1 MGKSHRFF
9 NMYLTTTISV
19 AMVLFLIGLECVLLL
34 SANSLVNQVKE
45 NTAIEIV
52 FTPESNT
59 SDFNRLQTLFD
70 ASDYCLDCRFISAE
84 QALKEHIEYLG
95 EDPSKFL
102 GYNPLTASCEIHVKA
117 DYANN
122 DSIALIESRL
132 LTLPYVDQVIYQ
144 KDLLSILNRNIH
156 ELSIILL
163 GVVLLLLFISL
174 ALIGNTIRL
183 QIYAQRFLI
192 NTMKLVGAT
201 SWMIKAPILR
211 KNMTMGFVAGIFAIM
226 AVSAVYYYVDVHM
239 GVQLFP
245 LTWQNITFVSGVII
259 LIGLIITLFASL
271 FATGRYIRMKTD
283 TMYEI

>member
-1 MGKSHRFF
+1 MRKPHHFF

-34 SANSLVNQVKE
+34 SANSLINQVKE
-45 NTAIEIV
+45 NTTVEIV
-52 FTPESNT
+52 FTPQAET
-59 SDFNRLQTLFD
+59 SDFNRLQEMLK
-70 ASDYCLDCRFISAE
+70 ASDYCLDCRIISAE

-95 EDPSKFL
+95 DDPSKFL
-102 GYNPLTASCEIHVKA
+102 GYNPLTASCEMHVKA
-117 DYANN
+117 NYANN
-122 DSIALIESRL
+122 DSIAVIESKL
-132 LTLPYVDQVIYQ
+132 TTLPYVEKVIYQ
-144 KDLLSILNRNIH
+144 KDLLSVLNRNIN
-156 ELSIILL
+156 ELSIVLL
-163 GVVLLLLFISL
+163 AVVVLLLFISL

-211 KNMTMGFVAGIFAIM
+211 KNMTMGFVAAILALG
-226 AVSAVYYYVDVHM
+226 AVSAVYYYVNVHM

-245 LTWQNITFVSGVII
+245 LTWQNMLFVSGVII
-259 LIGLIITLFASL
+259 LIGLIITILASL
-271 FATGRYIRMKTD
+271 FATGRYIRMKSN

>member
-1 MGKSHRFF
+1 MGKSRRFF

-34 SANSLVNQVKE
+34 STGTLINQVKE
-45 NTAIEIV
+45 NARVEIV
-52 FTPESNT
+52 FTPNADT
-59 SDFNRLQTLFD
+59 SDFNRMKEMLD
-70 ASDYCLDCRFISAE
+70 ASDYCLEARFISAE

-102 GYNPLTASCEIHVKA
+102 GFNPLTASYEMRVRA
-117 DYANN
+117 NYANN
-122 DSIALIESRL
+122 DSLAVIENRL
-132 LTLPYVDQVIYQ
+132 MTLPYVDKVIYQ
-144 KDLLSILNRNIH
+144 KDLLTILNHNIH
-156 ELSIILL
+156 QLSVLLL

-211 KNMTMGFVAGIFAIM
+211 KNMTMGFIAGVLAVLAI
-226 AVSAVYYYVDVHM
+226 AAVYYYVDVHM

-245 LTWQNITFVSGVII
+245 LSWQNVTFVVGVVI
-259 LIGLIITLFASL
+259 LIGLLITLFASL
-271 FATGRYIRMKTD
+271 FATGRYIRMKTN

>member
-1 MGKSHRFF
+1 MGKPRHFF

-34 SANSLVNQVKE
+34 SANSLINQVKE
-45 NTAIEIV
+45 NTTVEIV
-52 FTPESNT
+52 FTPQAET
-59 SDFNRLQTLFD
+59 SDFNRLQEMLK
-70 ASDYCLDCRFISAE
+70 ASDYCLDCRIISAE

-95 EDPSKFL
+95 DDPSKFL
-102 GYNPLTASCEIHVKA
+102 GYNPLTASCEMHVKA
-117 DYANN
+117 NYANN
-122 DSIALIESRL
+122 DSIAVIESKL
-132 LTLPYVDQVIYQ
+132 TTLPYVEKVIYQ
-144 KDLLSILNRNIH
+144 KDLLSVLNRNIN
-156 ELSIILL
+156 ELSIVLL
-163 GVVLLLLFISL
+163 AVVVLLLFISL

-211 KNMTMGFVAGIFAIM
+211 KNMTMGFVAAILALG
-226 AVSAVYYYVDVHM
+226 AVSAVYYYVNVHM

-245 LTWQNITFVSGVII
+245 LTWQNMLFVSGVII
-259 LIGLIITLFASL
+259 LIGLTITLLASL
-271 FATGRYIRMKTD
+271 FATGRYIRMKSN

>member
-59 SDFNRLQTLFD
+59 SDFNRLQALFD

>member
-1 MGKSHRFF
+1 MGKSRRFF

-34 SANSLVNQVKE
+34 STGTLINQVKE
-45 NTAIEIV
+45 NARVEIV
-52 FTPESNT
+52 FTPNADT
-59 SDFNRLQTLFD
+59 SDFNRMKEMLD
-70 ASDYCLDCRFISAE
+70 ASDYCLEARFISAE

-102 GYNPLTASCEIHVKA
+102 GFNPLTASYEMRVRA
-117 DYANN
+117 NYANN
-122 DSIALIESRL
+122 DSLAVIENRL
-132 LTLPYVDQVIYQ
+132 MTLPYVDKVIYQ
-144 KDLLSILNRNIH
+144 KDLLTILNHNIH
-156 ELSIILL
+156 QLSVLLL
-163 GVVLLLLFISL
+163 GVVVLLLFISL

-211 KNMTMGFVAGIFAIM
+211 KNMTMGFIAGVLAVLAI
-226 AVSAVYYYVDVHM
+226 AAVYYYVDVHM

-245 LTWQNITFVSGVII
+245 LNWQNVTFVVGVVI
-259 LIGLIITLFASL
+259 LIGLLITLFASL
-271 FATGRYIRMKTD
+271 FATGRYIRMKTN

>member
-1 MGKSHRFF
+1 MRKPHHFF

-34 SANSLVNQVKE
+34 SANSLINQVKE
-45 NTAIEIV
+45 NTTVEIV
-52 FTPESNT
+52 FTPQAET
-59 SDFNRLQTLFD
+59 SDFNRLQEMLK
-70 ASDYCLDCRFISAE
+70 ASDYCLDCRIISAE

-95 EDPSKFL
+95 DDPSKFL
-102 GYNPLTASCEIHVKA
+102 GYNPLTASCEMHVKA
-117 DYANN
+117 NYANN
-122 DSIALIESRL
+122 DSIAVIESKL
-132 LTLPYVDQVIYQ
+132 TTLPYVEKVIYQ
-144 KDLLSILNRNIH
+144 KDLLSVLNRNIN
-156 ELSIILL
+156 ELSIVLL
-163 GVVLLLLFISL
+163 AVVVLLLFISL

-211 KNMTMGFVAGIFAIM
+211 KNMTMGFVAAILALC
-226 AVSAVYYYVDVHM
+226 AVSAVYYYVNVHM

-245 LTWQNITFVSGVII
+245 LTWQNMLFVSGVII
-259 LIGLIITLFASL
+259 LIGLTITILASL
-271 FATGRYIRMKTD
+271 FATGRYIRMKSN

>member
-1 MGKSHRFF
+1 MGKPRRFF

-34 SANSLVNQVKE
+34 PTGSLINQVKE
-45 NTAIEIV
+45 NTAVEIV
-52 FTPESNT
+52 FTPKAET
-59 SDFNRLQTLFD
+59 KDFNRLQDMLK

-122 DSIALIESRL
+122 DSLAVIERRL
-132 LTLPYVDQVIYQ
+132 MTLPYVDQVVYQ
-144 KDLLSILNRNIH
+144 KDLLTVLNRNIH

-163 GVVLLLLFISL
+163 AVVALLLFISW

-211 KNMTMGFVAGIFAIM
+211 KNISMGLIAGVLALAAI
-226 AVSAVYYYVDVHM
+226 ACVYYYVNVHM
-239 GVQLFP
+239 SVQLFP
-245 LTWQNITFVSGVII
+245 LSWQNVAFVVGVVILTGVVITFI
-259 LIGLIITLFASL
+259 ASM

-283 TMYEI
+283 SMYEI

>member
-1 MGKSHRFF
+1 
-9 NMYLTTTISV
+9 MYLTTTISV

-59 SDFNRLQTLFD
+59 SDFNRLQALFD

-156 ELSIILL
+156 EVSIILL

>member
-1 MGKSHRFF
+1 MGKPRHFF

-34 SANSLVNQVKE
+34 SANSLINQVKE
-45 NTAIEIV
+45 NTTVEIV
-52 FTPESNT
+52 FTPQAET
-59 SDFNRLQTLFD
+59 SDFNRLQEMLK
-70 ASDYCLDCRFISAE
+70 ASDYCLDCRIISAE

-95 EDPSKFL
+95 DDPSKFL
-102 GYNPLTASCEIHVKA
+102 GYNPLTASCEMHVKA
-117 DYANN
+117 NYANN
-122 DSIALIESRL
+122 DSIAVIESKL
-132 LTLPYVDQVIYQ
+132 TTLPYVEKVIYQ
-144 KDLLSILNRNIH
+144 KDLLSVLNRNIN
-156 ELSIILL
+156 ELSIVLL
-163 GVVLLLLFISL
+163 AVVVLLLFISL

-211 KNMTMGFVAGIFAIM
+211 KNMTMGFVAAILALG
-226 AVSAVYYYVDVHM
+226 AVSAVYYYVNVHM

-245 LTWQNITFVSGVII
+245 LTSQNMLFVSGVII
-259 LIGLIITLFASL
+259 LIGLTITILASL
-271 FATGRYIRMKTD
+271 FATGRYIRMKSN

>member
-1 MGKSHRFF
+1 MGKPRHFF

-34 SANSLVNQVKE
+34 SANSLINQVKE
-45 NTAIEIV
+45 NTTVEIV
-52 FTPESNT
+52 FTPQAET
-59 SDFNRLQTLFD
+59 SDFNRLQEMLK
-70 ASDYCLDCRFISAE
+70 ASDYCLDCRIISAE

-95 EDPSKFL
+95 DDPSKFL
-102 GYNPLTASCEIHVKA
+102 GYNPLTASCEMHVKA
-117 DYANN
+117 NYANN
-122 DSIALIESRL
+122 DSIAVIESKL
-132 LTLPYVDQVIYQ
+132 TTLPYVEKVIYQ
-144 KDLLSILNRNIH
+144 KDLLSVLNRNIS
-156 ELSIILL
+156 ELSIVLL
-163 GVVLLLLFISL
+163 AVVVLLLFISL

-211 KNMTMGFVAGIFAIM
+211 KNMTMGFVAAILALG
-226 AVSAVYYYVDVHM
+226 AVSAVYYYVNVHM

-245 LTWQNITFVSGVII
+245 LTWQNMLFVSGVII
-259 LIGLIITLFASL
+259 LIGLTITLLASL
-271 FATGRYIRMKTD
+271 FATGRYIRMKSN

>member
-59 SDFNRLQTLFD
+59 SDFNRLQALFD

-211 KNMTMGFVAGIFAIM
+211 KNMTMGFVAGMFAIM

-245 LTWQNITFVSGVII
+245 LTWQNITFVSGTII
-259 LIGLIITLFASL
+259 LIGLIITLCASL

>member
-1 MGKSHRFF
+1 MRKPHHFF

-34 SANSLVNQVKE
+34 SANSLINQVKE
-45 NTAIEIV
+45 NTTVEIV
-52 FTPESNT
+52 FTPQAET
-59 SDFNRLQTLFD
+59 SDFNRLQEMLK
-70 ASDYCLDCRFISAE
+70 ASDYCLDCRIISAE

-95 EDPSKFL
+95 DDPSKFL
-102 GYNPLTASCEIHVKA
+102 GYNPLTASCEMHVKA
-117 DYANN
+117 NYANN
-122 DSIALIESRL
+122 DSIAVIESKL
-132 LTLPYVDQVIYQ
+132 TTLPYVEKVIYQ
-144 KDLLSILNRNIH
+144 KDLLSVLNRNIN
-156 ELSIILL
+156 ELSIVLL
-163 GVVLLLLFISL
+163 AVVVLLLFISL

-211 KNMTMGFVAGIFAIM
+211 KNMTMGFVAAILALG
-226 AVSAVYYYVDVHM
+226 AVSAVYYYVNVHM

-245 LTWQNITFVSGVII
+245 LTWQNMLFVSGVII
-259 LIGLIITLFASL
+259 LIGLTITLLASL
-271 FATGRYIRMKTD
+271 FATGRYIRMKSN

>member
-1 MGKSHRFF
+1 MGKPRRFF

-34 SANSLVNQVKE
+34 ATGSLINQVKE
-45 NTAIEIV
+45 NTTIEVV
-52 FTPESNT
+52 FTPTAGS
-59 SDFNRLQTLFD
+59 SDFNRLQDMLK

-95 EDPSKFL
+95 EDPAKFL
-102 GYNPLTASCEIHVKA
+102 GYNPLTASCELHVKA

-122 DSIALIESRL
+122 DSLAVIESRL

-144 KDLLSILNRNIH
+144 KDLLTVINHNIH

-163 GVVLLLLFISL
+163 AVVALLLFISW
-174 ALIGNTIRL
+174 ALIANTIRL

-211 KNMTMGFVAGIFAIM
+211 KNISMGLIAGLLAIVTVAG
-226 AVSAVYYYVDVHM
+226 VYYYVDAHI

-245 LTWQNITFVSGVII
+245 LSWQNIAFVAGVII
-259 LIGLIITLFASL
+259 LTGVVITFFASL

-283 TMYEI
+283 TFYEI

>member
-1 MGKSHRFF
+1 MGKPHHFF

-34 SANSLVNQVKE
+34 SANSLINQVKE
-45 NTAIEIV
+45 NTTVEIV
-52 FTPESNT
+52 FTPQAET
-59 SDFNRLQTLFD
+59 SDFNRLQEMLK
-70 ASDYCLDCRFISAE
+70 ASDYCLDCRIISAE

-95 EDPSKFL
+95 DDPSKFL
-102 GYNPLTASCEIHVKA
+102 GYNPLTASCEMHVKA
-117 DYANN
+117 NYANN
-122 DSIALIESRL
+122 DSIAVIESKL
-132 LTLPYVDQVIYQ
+132 TTLPYVEKVIYQ
-144 KDLLSILNRNIH
+144 KDLLSVLNRNIN
-156 ELSIILL
+156 ELSIVLL
-163 GVVLLLLFISL
+163 AVVVLLLFISL

-211 KNMTMGFVAGIFAIM
+211 KNMTMGFVAAILALG
-226 AVSAVYYYVDVHM
+226 AVSAVYYYVNVHM

-245 LTWQNITFVSGVII
+245 LTWQNMLFVSGVII
-259 LIGLIITLFASL
+259 LIGLTITLLASL
-271 FATGRYIRMKTD
+271 FATGRYIRMKSN

>member
-1 MGKSHRFF
+1 MGKPRHFF

-34 SANSLVNQVKE
+34 SANSLINQVKE
-45 NTAIEIV
+45 NTTVEIV
-52 FTPESNT
+52 FTPQAET
-59 SDFNRLQTLFD
+59 SDFNRLQEMLK
-70 ASDYCLDCRFISAE
+70 ASDYCLDCRIISAE

-95 EDPSKFL
+95 DDPSKFL
-102 GYNPLTASCEIHVKA
+102 GYNPLTASCEMHVKA
-117 DYANN
+117 NYANN
-122 DSIALIESRL
+122 DSIAVIESKL
-132 LTLPYVDQVIYQ
+132 TTLPYVEKVIYQ
-144 KDLLSILNRNIH
+144 KDLLSVLNRNIN
-156 ELSIILL
+156 ELSIVLL
-163 GVVLLLLFISL
+163 AVVVLLLFISL

-211 KNMTMGFVAGIFAIM
+211 RNMTMGFVAAILALG
-226 AVSAVYYYVDVHM
+226 AVSAVYYYVNVHM

-245 LTWQNITFVSGVII
+245 LTWQNMLFVSGVII
-259 LIGLIITLFASL
+259 LIGLTITLLASL
-271 FATGRYIRMKTD
+271 FATGRYIRMKSN

>member
-1 MGKSHRFF
+1 MRKPHHFF

-34 SANSLVNQVKE
+34 SANSLINQVKE
-45 NTAIEIV
+45 NTTVEIV
-52 FTPESNT
+52 FTPQAET
-59 SDFNRLQTLFD
+59 SDFNRLQEMLK
-70 ASDYCLDCRFISAE
+70 ASDYCLDCRIISAE

-95 EDPSKFL
+95 DDPSKFL
-102 GYNPLTASCEIHVKA
+102 GYNPLTASCEMHVKA
-117 DYANN
+117 NYANN
-122 DSIALIESRL
+122 DSIAVIESKL
-132 LTLPYVDQVIYQ
+132 TTLPYVEKVIYQ
-144 KDLLSILNRNIH
+144 KDLLTVLNRNIN
-156 ELSIILL
+156 ELSIVLL
-163 GVVLLLLFISL
+163 AVVVLLLFISL

-211 KNMTMGFVAGIFAIM
+211 KNMTMGFVAAILALG
-226 AVSAVYYYVDVHM
+226 AVSAVYYYVNVHM

-245 LTWQNITFVSGVII
+245 LTWQNMLFVSGVII
-259 LIGLIITLFASL
+259 LIGLTITILASL
-271 FATGRYIRMKTD
+271 FATGRYIRMKSN

>member
-1 MGKSHRFF
+1 MGKPRHFF

-34 SANSLVNQVKE
+34 SANSLINQVKE
-45 NTAIEIV
+45 NTTVEIV
-52 FTPESNT
+52 FTPQAET
-59 SDFNRLQTLFD
+59 SDFNRLQEMLN
-70 ASDYCLDCRFISAE
+70 ASDYCLDCRIISAE

-95 EDPSKFL
+95 DDPSKFL
-102 GYNPLTASCEIHVKA
+102 GYNPLTASCEMHVKA
-117 DYANN
+117 NYANN
-122 DSIALIESRL
+122 DSIAVIESKL
-132 LTLPYVDQVIYQ
+132 TTLPYVEKVIYQ
-144 KDLLSILNRNIH
+144 KDLLSVLNRNIN
-156 ELSIILL
+156 ELSIVLL
-163 GVVLLLLFISL
+163 AVVVLLLFISL

-211 KNMTMGFVAGIFAIM
+211 KNMTMGFVAAILALG
-226 AVSAVYYYVDVHM
+226 AVSAVYYYVNVHM

-245 LTWQNITFVSGVII
+245 LTWQNMLFVSGVII
-259 LIGLIITLFASL
+259 LIGLTITLLASL
-271 FATGRYIRMKTD
+271 FATGRYIRMKSN

>member
-59 SDFNRLQTLFD
+59 SDFNRLQALFD
-70 ASDYCLDCRFISAE
+70 ASNYCLDSRFISAE

-102 GYNPLTASCEIHVKA
+102 GYNPLTASCEIHVKS

-122 DSIALIESRL
+122 DSIAMIENRL

>member
-1 MGKSHRFF
+1 MGKPRRFF

-34 SANSLVNQVKE
+34 ATGSLINQVKE
-45 NTAIEIV
+45 NTAVEVV
-52 FTPESNT
+52 FTPKAET
-59 SDFNRLQTLFD
+59 TDFNRLQDMLK

-102 GYNPLTASCEIHVKA
+102 GYNPLTASCEMHVKA

-122 DSIALIESRL
+122 DSLAVIEHRL
-132 LTLPYVDQVIYQ
+132 MTLPYVDQVVYQ
-144 KDLLSILNRNIH
+144 KDLLTVLNRNIH

-163 GVVLLLLFISL
+163 AVVALLLFISW

-211 KNMTMGFVAGIFAIM
+211 KNISMGLIAGVLAI
-226 AVSAVYYYVDVHM
+226 AAITCVYYYVNAHM

-245 LTWQNITFVSGVII
+245 LSWQNVAFIVGVIVLTGVVITFI
-259 LIGLIITLFASL
+259 ASM

-283 TMYEI
+283 SMYEI

>member
-52 FTPESNT
+52 FTPQSNA
-59 SDFNRLQTLFD
+59 SDFNRLQALFD
-70 ASDYCLDCRFISAE
+70 ASDYCLDSRFISAE
-84 QALKEHIEYLG
+84 EALKEHIDYLG

-117 DYANN
+117 DYANT

>member
-1 MGKSHRFF
+1 MRKPHHFF

-34 SANSLVNQVKE
+34 SANSLINQVKE
-45 NTAIEIV
+45 NTTVEIV
-52 FTPESNT
+52 FTPQAET
-59 SDFNRLQTLFD
+59 SDFNRLQEMLK
-70 ASDYCLDCRFISAE
+70 ASDYCLDCRIISAE

-95 EDPSKFL
+95 DDPSKFL
-102 GYNPLTASCEIHVKA
+102 GYNPLTASCEMHVKA
-117 DYANN
+117 NYANN
-122 DSIALIESRL
+122 DSIAVIEGKL
-132 LTLPYVDQVIYQ
+132 TTLPYVEKVIYQ
-144 KDLLSILNRNIH
+144 KDLLSVLNRNIN
-156 ELSIILL
+156 ELSIVLL
-163 GVVLLLLFISL
+163 AVVVLLLFISL

-211 KNMTMGFVAGIFAIM
+211 KNMTMGFVAAILALG
-226 AVSAVYYYVDVHM
+226 AVSAVYYYVNVHM

-245 LTWQNITFVSGVII
+245 LTWQNMLFVSGVII
-259 LIGLIITLFASL
+259 LIGLTITILASL
-271 FATGRYIRMKTD
+271 FATGRYIRMKSN

>member
-1 MGKSHRFF
+1 MRKPHHFF

-34 SANSLVNQVKE
+34 SANSLINQVKE
-45 NTAIEIV
+45 NTTVEIV
-52 FTPESNT
+52 FTPQAET
-59 SDFNRLQTLFD
+59 SDFNRLQEMLK
-70 ASDYCLDCRFISAE
+70 ASDYCLDCRIISAE

-95 EDPSKFL
+95 DDPSKFL
-102 GYNPLTASCEIHVKA
+102 GYNPLTASCEMHVKA
-117 DYANN
+117 NYGNN
-122 DSIALIESRL
+122 DSIAVIESKL
-132 LTLPYVDQVIYQ
+132 TTLPYVEKVIYQ
-144 KDLLSILNRNIH
+144 KDLLSVLNRNIN
-156 ELSIILL
+156 ELSIVLL
-163 GVVLLLLFISL
+163 AVVVLLLFISL

-211 KNMTMGFVAGIFAIM
+211 KNMTMGFVAAILALG
-226 AVSAVYYYVDVHM
+226 AVSAVYYYVNVHM

-245 LTWQNITFVSGVII
+245 LTWQNMLFVSGVII
-259 LIGLIITLFASL
+259 LIGLTITILASL
-271 FATGRYIRMKTD
+271 FATGRYIRMKSN

>member
-1 MGKSHRFF
+1 MGKPRHFF

-34 SANSLVNQVKE
+34 SANSLINQVKE
-45 NTAIEIV
+45 NTTVEIV
-52 FTPESNT
+52 FTPQAET
-59 SDFNRLQTLFD
+59 SDFNRLQEMLK
-70 ASDYCLDCRFISAE
+70 ASDYCLDCRIISAE

-95 EDPSKFL
+95 DDPSKFL
-102 GYNPLTASCEIHVKA
+102 GYNPLTASCEMHVKA
-117 DYANN
+117 NYANN
-122 DSIALIESRL
+122 DSIAVIESKL
-132 LTLPYVDQVIYQ
+132 TTLPYVEKVIYQ
-144 KDLLSILNRNIH
+144 KDLLSVLNRNIN
-156 ELSIILL
+156 ELSIVLL
-163 GVVLLLLFISL
+163 AVVVLLLFISL

-211 KNMTMGFVAGIFAIM
+211 KNMTMGFVAAILALG
-226 AVSAVYYYVDVHM
+226 AVSAVYYYVNVHM

-245 LTWQNITFVSGVII
+245 LTWQNMLFVSGVII
-259 LIGLIITLFASL
+259 LIGLTITILASL
-271 FATGRYIRMKTD
+271 FATGRYIRMKSN

>member
-1 MGKSHRFF
+1 MGKSRRFF

-34 SANSLVNQVKE
+34 STGTLINQVKE
-45 NTAIEIV
+45 NARVEIV
-52 FTPESNT
+52 FTPNADT
-59 SDFNRLQTLFD
+59 SDFNRMKEMLD
-70 ASDYCLDCRFISAE
+70 ASDYCLETRFISAE

-102 GYNPLTASCEIHVKA
+102 GFNPLTASYEMRVRA
-117 DYANN
+117 NYANN
-122 DSIALIESRL
+122 DSLAVIENRL
-132 LTLPYVDQVIYQ
+132 MTLPYVDKVIYQ
-144 KDLLSILNRNIH
+144 KDLLTILNHNIH
-156 ELSIILL
+156 QLSVLLL
-163 GVVLLLLFISL
+163 GIVLLLLFISL

-211 KNMTMGFVAGIFAIM
+211 KNMTMGFIAGVLAVLAI
-226 AVSAVYYYVDVHM
+226 AAVYYYVDVHM

-245 LTWQNITFVSGVII
+245 LNWQNVTFVVGVVI
-259 LIGLIITLFASL
+259 LIGLLITLFASL
-271 FATGRYIRMKTD
+271 FATGRYIRMKTN

>member
-52 FTPESNT
+52 FTPQSNA
-59 SDFNRLQTLFD
+59 SDFNRLQALFD
-70 ASDYCLDCRFISAE
+70 ASDYCLDSRFISAE
-84 QALKEHIEYLG
+84 EALKEHIDYLG

-117 DYANN
+117 DYANT

-156 ELSIILL
+156 ELSIMLL
-163 GVVLLLLFISL
+163 GVVLLLLFISF

-211 KNMTMGFVAGIFAIM
+211 KNMTMGFVAGMFAIM

>member
-59 SDFNRLQTLFD
+59 SDFNRLQALFD
-70 ASDYCLDCRFISAE
+70 ASDYCLDSRFISAE

-102 GYNPLTASCEIHVKA
+102 GYNPLTASCEIHVKS

-122 DSIALIESRL
+122 DSIAMIENRL